1 MLFVVWFNGG
11 KLCTKINLIFK
22 KLKQKTMEQIKKL
35 ENQIKALNKRLQEG
49 KVKNVYSIQNK
60 IKSLKNKLKIEIDNH
75 HWETYLS
82 N

>member
-1 MLFVVWFNGG
+1 MDLNKSNFQ
-11 KLCTKINLIFK
+11 KTKT
-22 KLKQKTMEQIKKL
+22 KTMEQIKKL
-35 ENQIKALNKRLQEG
+35 ESQIKALNKRLQEG

-60 IKSLKNKLKIEIDNH
+60 IKSLKNRLKIEIDNH

>member
-1 MLFVVWFNGG
+1 
-11 KLCTKINLIFK
+11 
-22 KLKQKTMEQIKKL
+22 MEQIKKL

-60 IKSLKNKLKIEIDNH
+60 IKGLKNRLKIEIDNH

>member
-1 MLFVVWFNGG
+1 MHLNKSNFQ
-11 KLCTKINLIFK
+11 KIK
-22 KLKQKTMEQIKKL
+22 TKTMEQIKKL
-35 ENQIKALNKRLQEG
+35 ESQIKALNKRLQEG

-60 IKSLKNKLKIEIDNH
+60 IKSLKNRLKIEIDNH

>member
-1 MLFVVWFNGG
+1 MDLNKSNFQKN
-11 KLCTKINLIFK
+11 KT
-22 KLKQKTMEQIKKL
+22 KTMEQIKKL

-49 KVKNVYSIQNK
+49 KVKNVYSMQNK
-60 IKSLKNKLKIEIDNH
+60 IKSLKNRLKIEIDNH

>member
-1 MLFVVWFNGG
+1 MDLNKSNFQ
-11 KLCTKINLIFK
+11 KTKT
-22 KLKQKTMEQIKKL
+22 KTMEQIKKL

-49 KVKNVYSIQNK
+49 KVKNVYSMQNK
-60 IKSLKNKLKIEIDNH
+60 IKSLKNRLKIEIDNH

>member
-1 MLFVVWFNGG
+1 
-11 KLCTKINLIFK
+11 
-22 KLKQKTMEQIKKL
+22 MEEIKKL
-35 ENQIKALNKRLQEG
+35 ESQIKALNNRIKVG

-60 IKSLKNKLKIEIDNH
+60 IKSLKNRLKIEIDNH

>member
-1 MLFVVWFNGG
+1 MYLNKSNFQKN
-11 KLCTKINLIFK
+11 KT
-22 KLKQKTMEQIKKL
+22 KTMEQIKKL

-49 KVKNVYSIQNK
+49 KVKNVYSMQNK
-60 IKSLKNKLKIEIDNH
+60 IKSLKNRLKIEIDNH

>member
-1 MLFVVWFNGG
+1 MHLNKSNF
-11 KLCTKINLIFK
+11 
-22 KLKQKTMEQIKKL
+22 QKTK
-35 ENQIKALNKRLQEG
+35 G

>member
-1 MLFVVWFNGG
+1 LFDLWTNGG
-11 KLCTKINLIFK
+11 KLWTKINLIFK
-22 KLKQKTMEQIKKL
+22 KLKQKTMEEIKKL
-35 ENQIKALNKRLQEG
+35 ESQIKALNSRIKEG

-60 IKSLKNKLKIEIDNH
+60 IKSLKNRLKIEIDNH

>member
-1 MLFVVWFNGG
+1 
-11 KLCTKINLIFK
+11 
-22 KLKQKTMEQIKKL
+22 MEQIKKL

>member
-1 MLFVVWFNGG
+1 
-11 KLCTKINLIFK
+11 
-22 KLKQKTMEQIKKL
+22 MEQIKKL

-49 KVKNVYSIQNK
+49 KVKNVYSMQNK
-60 IKSLKNKLKIEIDNH
+60 IKSLKNRLKIEIDNH

>member
-1 MLFVVWFNGG
+1 MDLNKSNFQ
-11 KLCTKINLIFK
+11 KTKT
-22 KLKQKTMEQIKKL
+22 KTMEQIKKL

-60 IKSLKNKLKIEIDNH
+60 IKSLKNRLKIEIDNH

>member
-1 MLFVVWFNGG
+1 MDLNKSNFQKN
-11 KLCTKINLIFK
+11 KT
-22 KLKQKTMEQIKKL
+22 KTMEQIKKL

-60 IKSLKNKLKIEIDNH
+60 IKSLKNRLKIEIDNH